1 MMTEISP
8 KVTICVVTYNQVKY
22 VEQCIQSLLSQKTN
36 FKFDI
41 IISDDCSTDGTIEIL
56 RGLQKKNSDVIR
68 LYLSSK
74 NRGASANFRYVHSIA
89 KGEYIAHM
97 DGDDYALPGKLQT
110 QADFLDANPLCQ
122 ILWHRMEIE
131 DISSGEKYIQKYDGM
146 ALAKM
151 RFYVNHVI
159 INISL
164 GIHSSKMYR
173 RWNRFDD
180 VGLNDLDF
188 SENVMHLQSTSG
200 YAAFLES
207 GTYGVYRINIGISR
221 SRSKIRV
228 EIYRWMEFFYRNKIG
243 ARDIIAAKVLLM
255 LLSDI
260 KHKSASFI
268 FGAKVF
274 LKMTPNLSY
283 VSISTCKNTSALTSL
298 ARSQDAS

>member
-1 MMTEISP
+1 
-8 KVTICVVTYNQVKY
+8 
-22 VEQCIQSLLSQKTN
+22 
-36 FKFDI
+36 
-41 IISDDCSTDGTIEIL
+41 
-56 RGLQKKNSDVIR
+56 
-68 LYLSSK
+68 
-74 NRGASANFRYVHSIA
+74 
-89 KGEYIAHM
+89 
-97 DGDDYALPGKLQT
+97 
-110 QADFLDANPLCQ
+110 
-122 ILWHRMEIE
+122 
-131 DISSGEKYIQKYDGM
+131 
-146 ALAKM
+146 
-151 RFYVNHVI
+151 
-159 INISL
+159 
-164 GIHSSKMYR
+164 MYR